1 MRTRLSIVVLG
12 VGLLSA
18 AVPLV
23 AHHSFAA
30 EYDAQKAVKF
40 TGTVTTMEW
49 INPHA
54 WIHMDVKKADGKV
67 ESWMIE
73 AGAPNALLRRGF
85 TKASL
90 PVGTV
95 ITVEGYQA
103 KDGAN
108 RANGRDITYQDGKKL
123 FVGSSGT
130 GAPDER
136 PEKQKSDSSDRAI
149 G

>member
-12 VGLLSA
+12 LGLLSA

-54 WIHMDVKKADGKV
+54 WIHMDVKKPDGKV

-73 AGAPNALLRRGF
+73 GGTPNTLFRRGF
-85 TKASL
+85 TKNSL
-90 PVGTV
+90 QPGTEIAV
-95 ITVEGYQA
+95 DGYQA
-103 KDGAN
+103 
-108 RANGRDITYQDGKKL
+108 
-123 FVGSSGT
+123 
-130 GAPDER
+130 
-136 PEKQKSDSSDRAI
+136 
-149 G
+149 

>member
-1 MRTRLSIVVLG
+1 MRAKLSVAVLG
-12 VGLLSA
+12 VGLLLA

-54 WIHMDVKKADGKV
+54 WIHIDVKKPDGKV

-90 PVGTV
+90 PVGNVTV
-95 ITVEGYQA
+95 KAVKGGLDVA
-103 KDGAN
+103 D
-108 RANGRDITYQDGKKL
+108 
-123 FVGSSGT
+123 
-130 GAPDER
+130 
-136 PEKQKSDSSDRAI
+136 PENNDPVVIASAAI
-149 G
+149 AVRIEIG